1 MWSHPRTNE
10 ECLPSSV
17 NYNHTSIKLFFGYR
31 TSDDADDGALFAAAA
46 APAAS
51 VAVAA
56 TSTGSHRWGYPCGNF
71 TSPAVSDR
79 ATPTPPGSA
88 LSDEELTYVD
98 HSRTP
103 TYSGVKNGL
112 QTAIAGGKAERT
124 VNSTK
129 QEGLIRTCTGSTT
142 STIIVA
148 S

>member
-1 MWSHPRTNE
+1 MKNVYRLASTTTIQASNFFLATVQVTMPTTVLFLLLLPHPL
-10 ECLPSSV
+10 LP
-17 NYNHTSIKLFFGYR
+17 L
-31 TSDDADDGALFAAAA
+31 LWLLLP
-46 APAAS
+46 PARIA
-51 VAVAA
+51 
-56 TSTGSHRWGYPCGNF
+56 WGNPCGNF